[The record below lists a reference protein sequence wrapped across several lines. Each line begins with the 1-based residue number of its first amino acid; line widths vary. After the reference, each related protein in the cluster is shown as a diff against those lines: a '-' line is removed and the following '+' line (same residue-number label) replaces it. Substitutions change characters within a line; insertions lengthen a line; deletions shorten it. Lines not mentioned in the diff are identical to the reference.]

1 MPNNQIKA
9 TFCHHLCTNVENRNQ
24 YSLERGTHV
33 RIKDFKIKKK
43 KKRKGFPGG
52 SGSVSKE
59 SPCNAGDTG
68 RLEFG
73 P

>member
-43 KKRKGFPGG
+43 KKERA
-52 SGSVSKE
+52 SQV
-59 SPCNAGDTG
+59 A
-68 RLEFG
+68 LAQ
-73 P
+73 